1 MQKKITEIIE
11 EVKCE
16 FCREFCKYAE
26 ECDKEIEEK
35 GKVTRYCP
43 LDKL

>member
-1 MQKKITEIIE
+1 MKSITKIID

-16 FCREFCKYAE
+16 FCNYFCKYSD
-26 ECDKEIEEK
+26 ECDKEMEEK
-35 GKVTRYCP
+35 GEITRYCP